1 MARIKHESE
10 LLNIEVRKQIIE
22 EIEGREN
29 KGRKFNSYK
38 KYQCYK
44 DKTHHY
50 VVDLLLR
57 QFDSDTVEE
66 MRYALSNI
74 SIVKK
79 VVDKL
84 ARVYSNGVERS
95 ISEDED
101 ATKKLKT
108 IEKRLDINTALK
120 KTNRFLKFQRN
131 IDLFIKPCPVPSV
144 DGTTNEW
151 TIKLE
156 ALNPYLFDVVEDYY
170 DRTKAI
176 ATILSDYQ
184 PPATSLAFF
193 DGKRAPLPAYALP
206 NQGTVK
212 GDNKDQVIAD
222 SAQDQTLADSK
233 VYIFWT
239 KNYHFTCN
247 SKGDILPD
255 ANNPENKN
263 PLGIFNHIQFA
274 IDQDGAFWAEGGD
287 DLIDGAI
294 LINAL
299 ITHVNHVSTLQ
310 GYGQFYMTG
319 ENLPRSIKVG
329 PTKAIIAEYKKDEQA
344 EPKMGFLNANPQLDS
359 VRGLIEMYI
368 ALYLTT
374 NNLSTSGVSTQ
385 LSGGN
390 TLPSG
395 VALILDKA
403 ESLEDVQDQRQVFI
417 DKEPD
422 IFEVINKTLKTYNTS
437 LVPELKDLIL
447 PDNFKENFNVK
458 FNDANP
464 IVSES
469 EKLANLKV
477 RKELGIDS
485 MISILMKDDSTLDE
499 SQAEEKLK
507 KLVEQRIKE
516 KILENKLMKQTGP
529 EYDTEDAVDEADIN
543 EETDST
549 DSMDMNETETETPE
563 QTKPS
568 SGTPTVGVPAA
579 GPDQNVQQLALNGA
593 QVTALVDIVEK
604 VAAGTLPRESAVQMI
619 VVAFNVQSTDAEKIL
634 GSAGKGFKI
643 EAPAQAA
650 PAPQTGVINES
661 NQNNG

>member
-10 LLNIEVRKQIIE
+10 LLKQEIRKQIID

-29 KGRKFNSYK
+29 LSRKFNSYK

-57 QFDSDTVEE
+57 QFDQETVEE

-95 ISEDED
+95 ISEDAE

-131 IDLFIKPCPVPSV
+131 IDLFIKPCPVPNV
-144 DGTTNEW
+144 DGTKNEW

-176 ATILSDYQ
+176 ATVLSDYQ

-193 DGKRAPLPAYALP
+193 DGKRAPVPAFAIP
-206 NQGTVK
+206 QGQVK
-212 GDNKDQVIAD
+212 ADGKDQMIAD
-222 SAQDQTLADSK
+222 SAQDQTIADSK
-233 VYIFWT
+233 IYIFWT

-247 SKGDILPD
+247 AKGEILPD
-255 ANNPENKN
+255 ANNLENKN

-299 ITHVNHVSTLQ
+299 ITHTNHVGTIQ

-359 VRGLIEMYI
+359 LRGLIEMYI

-422 IFEVINKTLKTYNTS
+422 IFEVINKTLKTYNTE

-447 PDNFKENFNVK
+447 PDNFKENFLVK

-464 IVSES
+464 IVTES
-469 EKLANLKV
+469 EKLANLKL
-477 RKELGIDS
+477 RKELGVDS
-485 MISILMKDDSTLDE
+485 MISILMKDDPSLDE
-499 SQAEEKLK
+499 KQAEEKLM

-516 KILENKLMKQTGP
+516 KMLENKLMKETGP
-529 EYDTEDAVDEADIN
+529 EYDTEDA
-543 EETDST
+543 TDST
-549 DSMDMNETETETPE
+549 DANETEVDTENETEVDGQETETPE

-568 SGTPTVGVPAA
+568 NGTPTVGDTAA

-604 VAAGTLPRESAVQMI
+604 VAAGTLPRESAINMI
-619 VVAFNVQSTDAEKIL
+619 VVAFNVQVPDAEKIL
-634 GSAGKGFKI
+634 GSAGKGFKVQVP
-643 EAPAQAA
+643 EAA
-650 PAPQTGVINES
+650 PAPQTGVIDES

>member
-1 MARIKHESE
+1 M
-10 LLNIEVRKQIIE
+10 
-22 EIEGREN
+22 
-29 KGRKFNSYK
+29 
-38 KYQCYK
+38 
-44 DKTHHY
+44 
-50 VVDLLLR
+50 
-57 QFDSDTVEE
+57 
-66 MRYALSNI
+66 
-74 SIVKK
+74 
-79 VVDKL
+79 
-84 ARVYSNGVERS
+84 
-95 ISEDED
+95 
-101 ATKKLKT
+101 
-108 IEKRLDINTALK
+108 
-120 KTNRFLKFQRN
+120 
-131 IDLFIKPCPVPSV
+131 
-144 DGTTNEW
+144 
-151 TIKLE
+151 
-156 ALNPYLFDVVEDYY
+156 
-170 DRTKAI
+170 
-176 ATILSDYQ
+176 
-184 PPATSLAFF
+184 
-193 DGKRAPLPAYALP
+193 
-206 NQGTVK
+206 
-212 GDNKDQVIAD
+212 
-222 SAQDQTLADSK
+222 
-233 VYIFWT
+233 
-239 KNYHFTCN
+239 
-247 SKGDILPD
+247 
-255 ANNPENKN
+255 
-263 PLGIFNHIQFA
+263 
-274 IDQDGAFWAEGGD
+274 
-287 DLIDGAI
+287 
-294 LINAL
+294 
-299 ITHVNHVSTLQ
+299 
-310 GYGQFYMTG
+310 
-319 ENLPRSIKVG
+319 
-329 PTKAIIAEYKKDEQA
+329 
-344 EPKMGFLNANPQLDS
+344 
-359 VRGLIEMYI
+359 
-368 ALYLTT
+368 
-374 NNLSTSGVSTQ
+374 
-385 LSGGN
+385 
-390 TLPSG
+390 
-395 VALILDKA
+395 
-403 ESLEDVQDQRQVFI
+403 
-417 DKEPD
+417 
-422 IFEVINKTLKTYNTS
+422 INKTLKTYNTS